1 MNSPKVVVEGLCKV
15 FGTNPKQAL
24 GMLAGGATKEEVFA
38 RTGQIVGVHNV
49 SFEVK
54 EGEIFVLMGLSGSG
68 KSTLIRLI
76 NRLVEPSA
84 GKVLIDGR
92 DVASVPRSELT
103 ALRRKDM
110 SMVFQSFALMPQRT
124 VLSNAAFGLEVAGVG
139 RKEREARAMT
149 VLEQVGLAPFAQK
162 LPAQLSG
169 GMQQRVGLARAL
181 AVNPSLMIMDEAF
194 SALDPLK
201 RKEMQNVLLDLQ
213 REQQRTILFVSHDLE
228 EAMRI
233 GTRIAIMEGGKVVQI
248 GTPQEIIT
256 NPADDYVRAFFEG
269 IDTSRYLTAGD
280 LMQTDAVPL
289 MHSHSPQIDV
299 SSVAATLNGSAE
311 YAFVLDGERK
321 IRGFVCRDET
331 GNASAKLNYVECIRR
346 TTPLDD
352 VVQRVVASRAPLPVV
367 EADGS
372 YCGSVNKTNV
382 LHVLTRHRGSHV

>member
-15 FGTNPKQAL
+15 FGTNPKQAI

-76 NRLVEPSA
+76 NRLVEPTA

-139 RKEREARAMT
+139 RKEREQRAMT
-149 VLEQVGLAPFAQK
+149 VLEQVGLAPFAEK

-289 MHSHSPQIDV
+289 MHSPHIDA

-321 IRGFVCRDET
+321 IRGFVCRDAT
-331 GNASAKLNYVECIRR
+331 GSASPQLNHIECIRR

-352 VVQRVVASRAPLPVV
+352 VVERVVASRAPLPVV

-382 LHVLTRHRGSHV
+382 LNVLTRHRGSHV

>member
-1 MNSPKVVVEGLCKV
+1 
-15 FGTNPKQAL
+15 
-24 GMLAGGATKEEVFA
+24 
-38 RTGQIVGVHNV
+38 
-49 SFEVK
+49 
-54 EGEIFVLMGLSGSG
+54 MGLSGSG

-76 NRLVEPSA
+76 NRLVEPTA

-92 DVASVPRSELT
+92 DVAAVPRSELT
-103 ALRRKDM
+103 SLRRKDM

-139 RKEREARAMT
+139 KKEREARAMT

-213 REQQRTILFVSHDLE
+213 REQRRTILFVSHDLE

-233 GTRIAIMEGGKVVQI
+233 GTRIAIMEGGRVVQI

-256 NPADDYVRAFFEG
+256 NPADDYVEAFFEG

-280 LMQTDAVPL
+280 LMQTDDVPL
-289 MHSHSPQIDV
+289 IKHSPQIDA
-299 SSVAATLNGSAE
+299 SSVAATLNGSAD
-311 YAFVLDGERK
+311 YAFVLDAERR
-321 IRGFVCRDET
+321 IRGFVGRDAN
-331 GNASAKLNYVECIRR
+331 GNAAPRINPIECIERHVA
-346 TTPLDD
+346 LDE
-352 VVQRVVASRAPLPVV
+352 VVNRVVASPAPLPVV

-372 YCGSVNKTNV
+372 YCGSINKTNV
-382 LHVLTRHRGSHV
+382 LKVLTHHRGSHV

>member
-15 FGTNPKQAL
+15 FGNNPKQAID
-24 GMLAGGATKEEVFA
+24 MLAGGATKEEVFS
-38 RTGQIVGVHNV
+38 RTGQIVGVHNA
-49 SFEVK
+49 SFDVK

-84 GKVLIDGR
+84 GKVFIDGR
-92 DVASVPRSELT
+92 DVAAVPRSELT
-103 ALRRKDM
+103 SLRRKDM

-139 RKEREARAMT
+139 KKERESRAMT

-201 RKEMQNVLLDLQ
+201 RKEMQNVLLELQ
-213 REQQRTILFVSHDLE
+213 REQRRTILFVSHDLE
-228 EAMRI
+228 EA
-233 GTRIAIMEGGKVVQI
+233 TRIAIMEGGRVVQI
-248 GTPQEIIT
+248 GTPQEIIM
-256 NPADDYVRAFFEG
+256 NPADEYVSRFFDG
-269 IDTSRYLTAGD
+269 IDTSCYLTGGD
-280 LMQTDAVPL
+280 LMQTDEVPI
-289 MHSHSPQIDV
+289 MPHAAQIDA
-299 SSVAATLNGSAE
+299 SSVAQTLNGSAD
-311 YAFVLDGERK
+311 YAFVLDAQRR
-321 IRGFVCRDET
+321 IRGFVGRDAN
-331 GNASAKLNYVECIRR
+331 GNATPQINQIECIQR
-346 TTPLDD
+346 TMTLDD
-352 VVQRVVASRAPLPVV
+352 VVNRVVASPALLPVV
-367 EADGS
+367 DADGM

-382 LHVLTRHRGSHV
+382 LRVLTYHRSSSHV

>member
-24 GMLAGGATKEEVFA
+24 NMMAGGATKEDVFA
-38 RTGQIVGVHNV
+38 QTGQIVGVHNV

-92 DVASVPRSELT
+92 DVAAVPRAELT

-124 VLSNAAFGLEVAGVG
+124 VLSNAAFGLEVAGMG
-139 RKEREARAMT
+139 RKERERRAMT
-149 VLEQVGLAPFAQK
+149 VLEQVGLAPFAGK

-233 GTRIAIMEGGKVVQI
+233 GTRIAIMEGGRVVQV
-248 GTPQEIIT
+248 GTPQQIIT
-256 NPADDYVRAFFEG
+256 HPADDYVRAFFEG

-289 MHSHSPQIDV
+289 MQHSQALDA
-299 SSVAATLNGSAE
+299 SSVAATLNGSAD
-311 YAFVLDGERK
+311 YAFVLDGERRF
-321 IRGFVCRDET
+321 RGFVGRDAT
-331 GNASAKLNYVECIRR
+331 GGASPQLNHIECIRR
-346 TTPLDD
+346 STPLDD
-352 VVQRVVASRAPLPVV
+352 VVERVVASRAPLPVV
-367 EADGS
+367 DADGF
-372 YCGSVNKTNV
+372 YCGSINQSNV
-382 LHVLTRHRGSHV
+382 LNVLTRHRGSHV

>member
-15 FGTNPKQAL
+15 FGNSPKQAL
-24 GMLAGGATKEEVFA
+24 DMLAGGATKEEVFK

-49 SFEVK
+49 SFDVQ

-76 NRLVEPSA
+76 NRLVEPTA

-92 DVASVPRSELT
+92 DVAAVRRSELT
-103 ALRRKDM
+103 ELRRKDM

-139 RKEREARAMT
+139 KKERETRAMT

-213 REQQRTILFVSHDLE
+213 RDQRRTILFVSHDLE

-233 GTRIAIMEGGKVVQI
+233 GTRIAIMEGGRVVQI

-256 NPADDYVRAFFEG
+256 NPADDYVEAFFEG

-289 MHSHSPQIDV
+289 IRHAPQIDA
-299 SSVAATLNGSAE
+299 SSVAATLNGSAD
-311 YAFVLDGERK
+311 YAFVMDGERR
-321 IRGFVCRDET
+321 IRGFVGRDGN
-331 GNASAKLNYVECIRR
+331 GNAVPQINPIECIERGMA
-346 TTPLDD
+346 LDD
-352 VVQRVVASRAPLPVV
+352 VVNRVVASPAPLPVV
-367 EADGS
+367 DADGF
-372 YCGSVNKTNV
+372 YCGSINKANV
-382 LHVLTRHRGSHV
+382 LKVLTHHRGSHV

>member
-92 DVASVPRSELT
+92 DVASVPRAELT

-149 VLEQVGLAPFAQK
+149 VLEQVGLAPFAAK

-248 GTPQEIIT
+248 GTPQQIIT

-289 MHSHSPQIDV
+289 MHSHSPQIDA
-299 SSVAATLNGSAE
+299 SSVAATLNGSAD

-321 IRGFVCRDET
+321 FRGFVCRDET
-331 GNASAKLNYVECIRR
+331 GSASPKLNYVECIRR